1 MSGNFE
7 LFHIVWFPFA
17 AAFLCYLVGLR
28 QKKVRDRLL
37 QLSVI
42 TEMGL
47 VVWAVLSWLRLGEL
61 TFIWE
66 GFCMQGIYLK
76 MDGFR
81 VLYGC
86 IAAFMWMMTGIFS
99 REYFAHYRNRNRYYF
114 FYLLTLGAT
123 LGVFLSGDFY
133 TTFIFF
139 ELMSLTS
146 YVWVVHDEKPAA
158 MKAGEIYL
166 AIAIIGGLVM
176 LMGLF
181 LLYDAAGTLRM
192 SELYTAVAAVSAQKQ
207 TQLYAAG
214 LCMLFG
220 FGAKAG
226 MFPLH
231 IWLPKAHP
239 VAPAPASAL
248 LSGILT
254 KTGVFGVLAVCTEI
268 FRYDP
273 QWGKLVLYLG
283 VITMFGGALLAVFSI
298 DLKRTLA
305 CSSMSQIGFIL
316 VGAGMLELFGEENAL
331 AVRGTILH
339 MVNHSIIKLV
349 LFMAAGVVYMN
360 LHQLDLNDI
369 RGFGR
374 RKPFLK
380 GVFLMGA
387 LSIGGIPG
395 WSGYV
400 SKTLLHESIVEYTE
414 ELAVHGEPLLWIHAI
429 EWLFL
434 FTGGMTIAYMTKLF
448 IAVFVEEHPVRQ
460 KEFDEKKYYMNGE
473 SIFALLTP
481 AVLLVLMGFFPY
493 LTMNRIADQARG
505 FLHGAEPVHAVHYFS
520 LGNLKGAV
528 ISLAIGA
535 LVYFG
540 FIRKFLIGKN
550 DDQERVYLNVWPD
563 WMDIEDLIYRPVLQ
577 KAAVTIV
584 AGLSRI
590 IDQMYVTQMLLKI
603 LLNVTAFFSRICDH
617 LVDGILL
624 FFRSTTHRSK
634 TEQHIYL
641 IGTRLSRTFGR
652 ILDNCVRVLNR
663 TILRKRPV
671 ERSFVVTFAEW
682 EEMARKTNRLIS
694 ASLSF
699 GLMLAAIGLALT
711 LVYLLWW

>member
-1 MSGNFE
+1 M
-7 LFHIVWFPFA
+7 
-17 AAFLCYLVGLR
+17 
-28 QKKVRDRLL
+28 
-37 QLSVI
+37 
-42 TEMGL
+42 
-47 VVWAVLSWLRLGEL
+47 
-61 TFIWE
+61 
-66 GFCMQGIYLK
+66 
-76 MDGFR
+76 
-81 VLYGC
+81 
-86 IAAFMWMMTGIFS
+86 
-99 REYFAHYRNRNRYYF
+99 
-114 FYLLTLGAT
+114 
-123 LGVFLSGDFY
+123 
-133 TTFIFF
+133 
-139 ELMSLTS
+139 
-146 YVWVVHDEKPAA
+146 
-158 MKAGEIYL
+158 
-166 AIAIIGGLVM
+166 
-176 LMGLF
+176 
-181 LLYDAAGTLRM
+181 
-192 SELYTAVAAVSAQKQ
+192 
-207 TQLYAAG
+207 
-214 LCMLFG
+214 
-220 FGAKAG
+220 
-226 MFPLH
+226 
-231 IWLPKAHP
+231 
-239 VAPAPASAL
+239 
-248 LSGILT
+248 
-254 KTGVFGVLAVCTEI
+254 LAVCTEI

-316 VGAGMLELFGEENAL
+316 VGAGMLELLGEENAL

-505 FLHGAEPVHAVHYFS
+505 FLHGAAPVHAVHYFS

-528 ISLAIGA
+528 ISFAIGA

-699 GLMLAAIGLALT
+699 GLMLAATGLALT

>member
-1 MSGNFE
+1 
-7 LFHIVWFPFA
+7 
-17 AAFLCYLVGLR
+17 
-28 QKKVRDRLL
+28 
-37 QLSVI
+37 
-42 TEMGL
+42 
-47 VVWAVLSWLRLGEL
+47 
-61 TFIWE
+61 
-66 GFCMQGIYLK
+66 
-76 MDGFR
+76 
-81 VLYGC
+81 
-86 IAAFMWMMTGIFS
+86 
-99 REYFAHYRNRNRYYF
+99 
-114 FYLLTLGAT
+114 
-123 LGVFLSGDFY
+123 
-133 TTFIFF
+133 
-139 ELMSLTS
+139 
-146 YVWVVHDEKPAA
+146 
-158 MKAGEIYL
+158 
-166 AIAIIGGLVM
+166 
-176 LMGLF
+176 
-181 LLYDAAGTLRM
+181 
-192 SELYTAVAAVSAQKQ
+192 
-207 TQLYAAG
+207 
-214 LCMLFG
+214 
-220 FGAKAG
+220 
-226 MFPLH
+226 
-231 IWLPKAHP
+231 
-239 VAPAPASAL
+239 
-248 LSGILT
+248 
-254 KTGVFGVLAVCTEI
+254 
-268 FRYDP
+268 
-273 QWGKLVLYLG
+273 
-283 VITMFGGALLAVFSI
+283 
-298 DLKRTLA
+298 
-305 CSSMSQIGFIL
+305 
-316 VGAGMLELFGEENAL
+316 
-331 AVRGTILH
+331 
-339 MVNHSIIKLV
+339 
-349 LFMAAGVVYMN
+349 
-360 LHQLDLNDI
+360 
-369 RGFGR
+369 
-374 RKPFLK
+374 
-380 GVFLMGA
+380 MGA

-505 FLHGAEPVHAVHYFS
+505 FLHGAAPVHAVHYFS